1 MLDNKIIEQGFVI
14 SRIHIISAIPRVNK
28 KWLQLVCES
37 INHPQGIAMKQY
49 QHLSNEERLY
59 IDNGLRAGKTKKQIA
74 DELGR
79 SPSTITR
86 EVRRNMWP
94 SAKIYTHYWACYWNR
109 WRKRCHSWRISQ
121 ANSKID
127 DELGEKIIE
136 LVKLYLSPEQISIYL
151 KSHCAILLSHET
163 IYRFIYSDKNR
174 KKELKPFLRQGRKCR
189 RKAYGSGARADRIP
203 NRVCISKRPKV
214 VEKKLRIGDWE
225 CDTIFGSDRKS
236 ALVTIVERKSL
247 YTVIAAVN
255 QRTSENVCSAII
267 RLLKPISD
275 KVKTITFDNGSEFIR
290 HETVKKKLGTKNYF
304 AHPYSS
310 WERGISENVN
320 GLIRQFFPKGKNFKD
335 VDTQSIKRVMWL
347 LNNRPRKSRRN
358 LTPNQI
364 LNKQFVPLI

>member
-1 MLDNKIIEQGFVI
+1 M
-14 SRIHIISAIPRVNK
+14 
-28 KWLQLVCES
+28 VCES
-37 INHPQGIAMKQY
+37 INHPQGIAMKHY

-74 DELGR
+74 EELGR

-94 SAKIYTHYWACYWNR
+94 SAKIYTHYWACYLNR

-127 DELGEKIIE
+127 EVLAVKIIE

-151 KSHCAILLSHET
+151 RLHCEISISHET
-163 IYRFIYSDKNR
+163 IYRFIYSDKDR
-174 KKELKPFLRQGRKCR
+174 KKELKPFLRQGRKRR

-203 NRVCISKRPKV
+203 NRICISKRPKV
-214 VEKKLRIGDWE
+214 VEKKVRVGDWE
-225 CDTIFGSDRKS
+225 CDTIFGADRKS

-255 QRTSENVCSAII
+255 QRTSTDVCSAIV
-267 RLLKPISD
+267 RLLKPIRD
-275 KVKTITFDNGSEFIR
+275 KVKTITFDNGSEFIQ
-290 HETVKKKLGTKNYF
+290 HEGVKKKLGTKTYF

-310 WERGISENVN
+310 WERGISENIN
-320 GLIRQFFPKGKNFKD
+320 GLIRQFFPKGDNFKD
-335 VDTQSIKRVMWL
+335 LDTQSIKRVMWL
-347 LNNRPRKSRRN
+347 LNNRPRKSRKN

-364 LNKQFVPLI
+364 FNNQFVPLI